1 MDFKF
6 VLMALTFMF
15 LINFVAASMSGY
27 NFLDQFTVNSTG
39 EMSYNITF
47 SAACGNAL
55 KIPGLQYMNQN
66 EAPQLACAVACNSE
80 MQQAGLTKCSDLI
93 KIKQQTGFGA
103 SQQEHS
109 ILGSLGDLFAT
120 VLTFLGTLMHSIF
133 TFFMVVMQ
141 IMIAPKNLGSFNI
154 VLDIIN
160 AVSVMVV
167 IAWIWKVI
175 LPTASD

>member
-27 NFLDQFTVNSTG
+27 NFLDAFTVNSTS

-47 SAACGNAL
+47 STACGNAL
-55 KIPGLQYMNQN
+55 KIPALQYMLPQDP
-66 EAPQLACAVACNSE
+66 AQLACALACNNE

-93 KIKQQTGFGA
+93 KIKQQTGFGQP
-103 SQQEHS
+103 QQEHS

-120 VLTFLGTLMHSIF
+120 VLTFVGTLMHSIF
-133 TFFMVVMQ
+133 TFFMVAMQ
-141 IMIAPKNLGSFNI
+141 ILIAPKNLGSFNI
-154 VLDIIN
+154 VIDMIN
-160 AVSVMVV
+160 AICVVIV
-167 IAWIWKVI
+167 IAWVWKVI